1 MKYIATIGLEVHA
14 QIRTASKMF
23 CGCRTDAAHAAPNTN
38 VCPTC
43 LGLPGALPVPNRSA
57 IEQIVKTGL
66 ALHSTIAVD
75 STMSRK
81 NYFYPDLPSSYQ
93 RSQYEDP
100 LCVGG
105 HVDIVVDGVDRR
117 INLTRIHIEEDTG
130 KLNHMADG
138 TSLIDYKLRFKNIV
152 SGNLH

>member
-1 MKYIATIGLEVHA
+1 
-14 QIRTASKMF
+14 
-23 CGCRTDAAHAAPNTN
+23 
-38 VCPTC
+38 
-43 LGLPGALPVPNRSA
+43 
-57 IEQIVKTGL
+57 
-66 ALHSTIAVD
+66 
-75 STMSRK
+75 MSRK

-138 TSLIDYKLRFKNIV
+138 TSLIDYNRAGVPLMEIV
-152 SGNLH
+152 SEPEIQSAEEARLYFQSLHQLLSWIGVNSGNLE